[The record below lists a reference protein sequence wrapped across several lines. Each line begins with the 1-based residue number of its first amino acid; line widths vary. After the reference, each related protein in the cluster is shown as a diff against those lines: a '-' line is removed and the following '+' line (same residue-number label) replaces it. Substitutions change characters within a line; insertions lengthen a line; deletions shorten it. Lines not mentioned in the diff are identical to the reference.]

1 MSYLELPTNRRRL
14 WRYGGVGELTTK
26 RRGLWRYGGLGA
38 DDPMIF
44 CCPNDTIRHPASYC
58 KTVVCEKPLSR
69 ALPGPDDMM
78 YCCPGDTV
86 MRPKSRCRTIE
97 CAGAP
102 AAMPAPSMPA
112 AAPIMTPPVEPT
124 AEEPVYYAL
133 PVADTSDLDARRAA
147 LAERQA
153 DIAARMEALR
163 AGAPAGPKAKL
174 GPAAKPPAGKGP
186 PALSIS
192 APQSNVLLIAA
203 AIGGGLL
210 LLNYFKKGK

>member
-1 MSYLELPTNRRRL
+1 MGYLELPTKRRAL
-14 WRYGGVGELTTK
+14 YRYGGIGQLPTK

-58 KTVVCEKPLSR
+58 KTQVCEKPLSR
-69 ALPGPDDMM
+69 ALPGADDMM

-102 AAMPAPSMPA
+102 ALTATPSAPVSMP
-112 AAPIMTPPVEPT
+112 AAPIMTPPVEPA

-133 PVADTSDLDARRAA
+133 PYSDTSDLDARRAA

-153 DIAARMEALR
+153 ALAAQSAELR
-163 AGAPAGPKAKL
+163 AKKAPLKL
-174 GPAAKPPAGKGP
+174 VKPAAKQAVGP
-186 PALSIS
+186 PALSIGGGD
-192 APQSNVLLIAA
+192 AQKYLLIAA
-203 AIGGGLL
+203 AIGGGLW
-210 LLNYFKKGK
+210 LLNAMKKGK